1 MKTGYSLFFST
12 LIVMSFFACGNN
24 TANQERIDSLQTAL
38 EQRNA
43 DYQELD
49 EYLTIISSGLD
60 SIAMQESEIFNPSK
74 ESPIPNRD
82 QIKQDLENF
91 QQTLKNQR
99 ERIAQLEQ
107 KLKSGKG
114 ENKKLQAI
122 LLSLKAQLTEK
133 ESQIAQLRDELDSK
147 NITINQMSERIGT
160 MTRQAAVQE
169 EVISS
174 QNKML
179 QTQDDIINEG
189 FVKIASKAE
198 LKQSGLLETG
208 FLKKAKIDYS
218 QIDKRQ
224 FRSIDT
230 RIATEVEIN
239 AKNPKILT
247 NHDKGSYTLE
257 KNGDKTV
264 LRIIDPSRFWQAS
277 KFLIIQI

>member
-1 MKTGYSLFFST
+1 MKRSYCLILST
-12 LIVMSFFACGNN
+12 LLVMSFFSCGNN
-24 TANQERIDSLQTAL
+24 TGSQSKVDSLQAAL
-38 EQRNA
+38 AQREA

-74 ESPIPNRD
+74 ESPMPNRD

-91 QQTLKNQR
+91 QQTLKTQR

-122 LLSLKAQLTEK
+122 VVSLKAQLAEK
-133 ESQIAQLRDELDSK
+133 ESQIATLRDELNNK
-147 NITINQMSERIGT
+147 NITIDQMTERIGT

-169 EVISS
+169 EVITS

-189 FVKIASKAE
+189 YVKIASKAQ
-198 LKQSGLLETG
+198 LKQSGLLEKK
-208 FLKKAKIDYS
+208 FLSKSKVDYS
-218 QIDKRQ
+218 NINKND
-224 FRSIDT
+224 FRCIDT
-230 RIATEVEIN
+230 RVVTEFEIN
-239 AKNPKILT
+239 SKSPKILT
-247 NHDKGSYTLE
+247 NHDNGTYTLE
-257 KNGDKTV
+257 EVGGKTV
-264 LRIIDPSRFWQAS
+264 LRILDPSRFWQTS

>member
-1 MKTGYSLFFST
+1 MKTVYSLLIST

-49 EYLTIISSGLD
+49 EYLTIISTGLD

-122 LLSLKAQLTEK
+122 VVSLKAQLTEK
-133 ESQIAQLRDELDSK
+133 ESQIAQLRDELNSK
-147 NITINQMSERIGT
+147 NITIGQMSERIGT

-169 EVISS
+169 EVITS

-198 LKQSGLLETG
+198 LKQFGLLTGG
-208 FLKKAKIDYS
+208 FLKKSKVDYS
-218 QIDKRQ
+218 QVDKRA

-230 RIATEVEIN
+230 RVVTEFEIN
-239 AKNPKILT
+239 SKNPKILT
-247 NHDKGSYTLE
+247 QVPSDSYTLE
-257 KNGDKTV
+257 KNGDKTI
-264 LRIIDPSRFWQAS
+264 LRIIDPSRFWSVS

>member
-1 MKTGYSLFFST
+1 
-12 LIVMSFFACGNN
+12 MSFFACGNN

-49 EYLTIISSGLD
+49 EYLTIISTGLD

-122 LLSLKAQLTEK
+122 VVSLKAQLTEK
-133 ESQIAQLRDELDSK
+133 ESQIAQLRDELNSK
-147 NITINQMSERIGT
+147 NITIGQMSERIGT

-169 EVISS
+169 EVITS

-198 LKQSGLLETG
+198 LKQSGLLTGG
-208 FLKKAKIDYS
+208 FLKKSKVDYS
-218 QIDKRQ
+218 QVDKRA

-230 RIATEVEIN
+230 RVVTEFEIN
-239 AKNPKILT
+239 SKNPKILT
-247 NHDKGSYTLE
+247 QVPSDSYTLE
-257 KNGDKTV
+257 KNGDKTI
-264 LRIIDPSRFWQAS
+264 LRIIDPSRFWSVS